1 MTEKRKKSITRTLRV
16 ISFLPVGAERVFT
29 LFALSS
35 FNSQLLCQNR
45 IVEKAKPDFSGD
57 FFSACRS

>member
-1 MTEKRKKSITRTLRV
+1 MTEKRQKSITRTLRV
-16 ISFLPVGAERVFT
+16 ISCLPIGAERVLP

-45 IVEKAKPDFSGD
+45 IVEKGKTGLF
-57 FFSACRS
+57 R